1 MSMRYNAVDE
11 YGLVIDEETAKY
23 IVKKLSEEDKEL
35 FNDCD
40 SYQNVQF
47 TLYDYGI
54 CDCISE
60 FTGEANTLRDD
71 GLISWNADEV
81 IYYRSDPIC
90 FVQLRFPTL
99 FKQAYKDMDEIVDE
113 LKYKVGKYLPEDFDY
128 RNKICNIC
136 GVYYG

>member
-11 YGLVIDEETAKY
+11 YGLVIDEKY
-23 IVKKLSEEDKEL
+23 GRQIAKKLDESYPENG
-35 FNDCD
+35 NDWI
-40 SYQNVQF
+40 Y

-54 CDCISE
+54 CECISE

-71 GLISWNADEV
+71 GRISWDADKV
-81 IYYRSDPIC
+81 TYYHGDPIC
-90 FVQLRFPTL
+90 FVQLRYPTL
-99 FKQAYKDMDEIVDE
+99 FKQAYRDMDEIIDE
-113 LKYKVGKYLPEDFDY
+113 LKHKVGEYLPDDFDY